1 MMRKLLYSFL
11 FFISKSFPRRLSTPS
26 LGLLCVWMFFVST
39 YVFSQSA
46 YIAQRGTSTTA
57 QTANTSLTIDRP
69 NGVVAGDVMLVNIA
83 QIGSGALS
91 NPISTGWTLISGAN
105 LGTTT
110 RWGAVLYKIATTSEP
125 TSYTFTLSSNITG
138 GVGSIVA
145 FTGVDVSGTDPFDVA
160 SPAIQTTNNSTN
172 VNAAQI
178 STVTNNAAVIMFG
191 QVANSSPTWNDNAW
205 QTATSPGA
213 LNELYDDR
221 KTTGG
226 NVSVGAAWAIKT
238 NAGATGAGK
247 ATISSSQRNGGILV
261 ALRPYTYKSQI
272 IGVNTGSTTWCPGET
287 RNVSVTIKNI
297 GTATWSDGPS
307 RDFNIGI
314 KWNTNGTS
322 WADYNV
328 RVDAENLAPGDS
340 KTYNFSIT
348 ASNNTGS
355 YETPLAAG
363 TNNLTFDV
371 VYEAVA
377 WYGNNNNGV
386 GPGNSV
392 YTTPNQTILA
402 APSNKTVAA
411 STSTVC
417 SGSATTIT
425 VASSE
430 LGVSYQLRNASNV
443 NIGTPV
449 AGTGGTIS
457 LPTGNLT
464 ANTTFNVLAT
474 SCTNSTQMSATPTV
488 TISTLASGG
497 SVGTYTF
504 CIDNTNSQTTAS
516 TNAGQYALINV
527 IKGFTYNFSVSNV
540 FSGLNE
546 YLTIL
551 DASND
556 AVITSN
562 NGANGTSLNGW
573 VSTLS
578 GQIKLVLS
586 AGANCANN
594 GTAGGTMSINL
605 VGLNNTQETQNEFGT
620 NTWVGHIYN
629 AGGSTPEPFTNA
641 NYAGYYNVSSET
653 INEGFGGDAACFP
666 VYSNGIQSANIY
678 TEGFAVRY
686 KMNSTKSGCYIV
698 TITGDD
704 GVRLSLN
711 GTQIFDRWV
720 QQSSTTY
727 SNVLVRL
734 TGNDNFVLDYY
745 ENAGSNVVGFS
756 MVPFD
761 SNANTITAPA
771 TINFC
776 SGGDPAV
783 IGGSL
788 QYSSSDANLQNTQ
801 LNFQWQISTDGS
813 PFTDIAG
820 ATGRTYDPPAT
831 TTSVNVVK
839 RYKRVVTFSSTM
851 PDVNGVKAGCT
862 YADSNIVTI
871 TTSPGLPV
879 LQSAATNGITTQC
892 PSLTGQVY
900 SVAATNALSYSWTVP
915 TGWTITAG
923 QGTNSITVTTGTAG
937 QNGNIGVTA
946 TNACGT
952 TAVKNLAV
960 TVVASPN
967 ISSNPSTATQIVCI
981 NGTATAL
988 SVTATAGSGTISSYA
1003 WYSNTTNSNTGGT
1016 LVGTNATYTPSTTSV
1031 GTLYYYVVVTNS
1043 NGCSSTSAVSGAI
1056 TVNPNPIANAG
1067 GALAAICQGATS
1079 AQMGGSVGG
1088 GATGG
1093 TWTGGAGTWAN
1104 ATNPATATYT
1114 AGVSESGNITL
1125 TLTTSGGSCG
1135 TATASKTITV
1145 NPKPTAN
1152 AGGALAAIC
1161 QGAISAQMGGSV
1173 GGGATGGTWT
1183 GGAGTWANATNP
1195 ATATYTAGA
1204 SESGNITL
1212 TLTSSG
1218 GSCGTASVTKTITV
1232 NQNPT
1237 ANAGGALAAICQGA
1251 ISAQMGG
1258 SVGGGATGGTWS
1270 GGAGTWTNATNPAT
1284 ATYTA
1289 GTSESGNITLTL
1301 TSSGGSCG
1309 TTFVTKTITVN
1320 QNPTVNAGGALA
1332 AICQGTASAQ
1342 MGGSVGGGATGGT
1355 WSGGSGTWANAT
1367 SPATATYTAGASESG
1382 NITLT
1387 LTTSGGSC
1395 GTASVT
1401 KTITVNQK
1409 PTAPSI
1415 TKNNDAACNTLG
1427 SITLTGLSGN
1437 WTVNQT
1443 GAGIGTYS
1451 GTTSTLPIQNLIAG
1465 RYYFTVTDNGSG
1477 CTSNTV
1483 FIDIN
1488 DISSSTTWNGSAWS
1502 NGNPDG
1508 SKSVIV
1514 SAVTPNQPFTTAT
1527 PNISACS
1534 LTITAPSDVSI
1545 PSGVTLTISNKV
1557 TSNGKLVFESGSSLI
1572 QTTNVQNTGDIV
1584 YKRATSIR
1592 RFDLTYWSSPV
1603 TKVGGFTMHD
1613 FSPTTLGDKYFYFS
1627 PNSGWVTNMNGTMAM
1642 QVGNGYS
1649 IRGPQ
1654 EFDTVTPSTFIGAFI
1669 GVPNNGDITVTS
1681 VVSDKFFLFGNP
1693 YPSAID
1699 VAALWDANPNVL
1711 GALYFW
1717 THVALP
1723 QKAPGDN
1730 TYRYSSNDYI
1740 VYTATGSIDVSGTNP
1755 RTFGGYIAA
1764 GQGFFAR
1771 PKTTQIHFNNGMRK
1785 GASVN
1790 SDFYKTAKSNSIERN
1805 RIWLNMINAEGAFK
1819 QILVGYVEGATNNVD
1834 FNYDAPTM
1842 GGNSFVDFYSINET
1856 KKLTI
1861 QGRALPFDN
1870 TDVVPLGY
1878 KTTVQGD
1885 FTIGID
1891 HGDGFFDKQEVY
1903 LEDKTTGKTTNLRNE
1918 NYTFNTLV
1926 GTFTDRFVLRYT
1938 SKTLG
1943 TGDFEN
1949 LESSVLVSVKNKV
1962 INIVSFKETIKEVN
1976 VFNIGA
1982 QLLYSKA
1989 KVNSQELQ
1997 ISNLHSS
2004 DQVLL
2009 IKITL
2014 ENGSIITKKV
2024 IFSNLE

>member
-11 FFISKSFPRRLSTPS
+11 FFISFKSFSFPKRLSTPS
-26 LGLLCVWMFFVST
+26 LELLCVVMFFVSS
-39 YVFSQSA
+39 YGFSQSA
-46 YIAQRGTSTTA
+46 YITQRGASTTG
-57 QTANTSLTIDRP
+57 QTSNISLTINKP
-69 NGVVAGDVMLVNIA
+69 TGVVTGDVMLVNIA
-83 QIGSGALS
+83 QVGSGTLS
-91 NPISTGWTLISGAN
+91 SPTLPGWTLISGAN
-105 LGTTT
+105 LGTND
-110 RWGAVLYKIATTSEP
+110 RWGAVLYKIATASEP
-125 TSYTFTLSSNITG
+125 TSYTFALSNNVTG

-145 FTGVDVSGTDPFDVA
+145 FTGVDVSGSTPFDVA
-160 SPAIQTTNNSTN
+160 SPAIQTTNNNN
-172 VNAAQI
+172 VNATQI
-178 STVTNNAAVIMFG
+178 STVTNNSAVIMFG

-226 NVSVGAAWAIKT
+226 NVSVGAAWAIKNNT
-238 NAGATGAGK
+238 GSTGAGR

-272 IGVNTGSTTWCPGET
+272 TGVSTGSTTWCPGET
-287 RNVSVTIKNI
+287 RNVSVTIQNI

-322 WADYNV
+322 WSDYNV

-348 ASNNTGS
+348 ASDNTGS
-355 YETPLAAG
+355 YGAPLSAG

-402 APSNKTVAA
+402 APANKTVAA
-411 STSTVC
+411 SASTVC
-417 SGSATTIT
+417 SGSGTTIT
-425 VASSE
+425 VAASE
-430 LGVSYQLRNASNV
+430 LGVNYQLRNASNV
-443 NIGTPV
+443 NVGTPV

-464 ANTTFNVLAT
+464 ANSTFNVLAT
-474 SCTNSTQMSATPTV
+474 SCTNSTQMSATPTI

-527 IKGFTYNFSVSNV
+527 IKGFTYNFSVNNV
-540 FSGLNE
+540 FSGFNE

-562 NGANGTSLNGW
+562 NGATGTNLNGW

-586 AGANCANN
+586 AGSNCANN
-594 GTAGGTMSINL
+594 GTTGGTMSISL
-605 VGLNNTQETQNEFGT
+605 VSLNNTQETQNETAT

-629 AGGSTPEPFTNA
+629 AGGSTPEPFTSA
-641 NYAGYYNVSSET
+641 NYAGYYNVGSET
-653 INEGFGGDAACFP
+653 INEGFGGDGACFP
-666 VYSNGIQSANIY
+666 VYSNGVQRASIY

-686 KMNSTKSGCYIV
+686 KMNTTKSGCYIV

-745 ENAGSNVVGFS
+745 ENAGSNVVGFT

-761 SNANTITAPA
+761 SNANTITAP
-771 TINFC
+771 TTVNFC
-776 SGGDPAV
+776 SGGDPGV

-871 TTSPGLPV
+871 TTSPAVPV
-879 LQSAATNGITTQC
+879 MQSAATNGTVTQC
-892 PSLTGQVY
+892 PAQTGQIY
-900 SVAATNALSYSWTVP
+900 SVTATNALSYSWTVP
-915 TGWTITAG
+915 TGWSITAG
-923 QGTNSITVTTGTAG
+923 QGTNSITVTTGAAG

-967 ISSNPSTATQIVCI
+967 ISSNPSTAIQSVCI

-988 SVTATAGSGTISSYA
+988 SITATAGSGTISGYA

-1056 TVNPNPIANAG
+1056 TVNPNLPASVSIAASPSGAICAGTSVTFTATPTNGGTAPTYQWYNGASQISGATSSTYTSSALANGNSIRVVMTSNASPCLTGSPATSNTVNMTVNPNLPASVSIAASPSGAICAGTSVTFTATPTNGGTAPTYQWYNGASQISGATSSTYTSSALANGNSITVVMTSNASPCLTGSPATSNTVNMTVNPNPTANEG
-1067 GALAAICQGATS
+1067 GALSAICQGATS
-1079 AQMGGSVGG
+1079 AAMGGSVGG

-1093 TWTGGAGTWAN
+1093 TWTGGSGIWTNAN
-1104 ATNPATATYT
+1104 NPSAATYT
-1114 AGVSESGNITL
+1114 AGSSESGSITL

-1135 TATASKTITV
+1135 TATA
-1145 NPKPTAN
+1145 
-1152 AGGALAAIC
+1152 
-1161 QGAISAQMGGSV
+1161 
-1173 GGGATGGTWT
+1173 
-1183 GGAGTWANATNP
+1183 
-1195 ATATYTAGA
+1195 
-1204 SESGNITL
+1204 
-1212 TLTSSG
+1212 
-1218 GSCGTASVTKTITV
+1218 TKTITII
-1232 NQNPT
+1232 
-1237 ANAGGALAAICQGA
+1237 AA
-1251 ISAQMGG
+1251 
-1258 SVGGGATGGTWS
+1258 
-1270 GGAGTWTNATNPAT
+1270 
-1284 ATYTA
+1284 
-1289 GTSESGNITLTL
+1289 
-1301 TSSGGSCG
+1301 
-1309 TTFVTKTITVN
+1309 
-1320 QNPTVNAGGALA
+1320 
-1332 AICQGTASAQ
+1332 
-1342 MGGSVGGGATGGT
+1342 
-1355 WSGGSGTWANAT
+1355 
-1367 SPATATYTAGASESG
+1367 
-1382 NITLT
+1382 
-1387 LTTSGGSC
+1387 
-1395 GTASVT
+1395 
-1401 KTITVNQK
+1401 

-1415 TKNNDAACNTLG
+1415 SKNNDVSCGSFG
-1427 SITLTGLSGN
+1427 SITLGSLPGD
-1437 WTVNQT
+1437 WTINQT
-1443 GAGIGTYS
+1443 GTVSKSYS
-1451 GTTSTLPIQNLIAG
+1451 GVASTHPIQDLIAG
-1465 RYYFTVTDNGSG
+1465 TYHFTVTNNTTG
-1477 CTSNTV
+1477 CTSSIASVT
-1483 FIDIN
+1483 IS
-1488 DISSSTTWNGSAWS
+1488 DISSTTEWNGSNWS
-1502 NGNPDG
+1502 NGEPDG
-1508 SKSVIV
+1508 SKSAIISSVV
-1514 SAVTPNQPFTTAT
+1514 PNQPFTIAK
-1527 PNISACS
+1527 PNVDACS
-1534 LTITAPSDVSI
+1534 LTITVPNGSQVI
-1545 PSGVTLTISNKV
+1545 VPSGVTLTITNAV
-1557 TSNGKLVFESGSSLI
+1557 TSNGRLVFKNNSSLL
-1572 QTTNVQNTGDIV
+1572 QTTNVQNSGNIIYERETN
-1584 YKRATSIR
+1584 IR

-1603 TKVGGFTMHD
+1603 TKAGGFTMHD
-1613 FSPTTLGDKYFYFS
+1613 FSPTTLFDKYFYFNPS
-1627 PNSGWVTNMNGTMAM
+1627 STWVTNMNGTMSM
-1642 QVGNGYS
+1642 ETGNGYS

-1654 EFDTVTPSTFIGAFI
+1654 EFDTVTPSVFTGTFT
-1669 GVPNNGDITVTS
+1669 GVPNNGDITVAGVTNNG
-1681 VVSDKFFLFGNP
+1681 VVTMPIIIDKFFLFGNP

-1699 VAALWDANPNVL
+1699 VDALLDANLNVL

-1717 THVALP
+1717 THVTPP
-1723 QKAPGDN
+1723 QKPAGDN
-1730 TYRYSSNDYI
+1730 TYRYSSNDYV
-1740 VYTATGSIDVSGTNP
+1740 VYTSTGATNVE
-1755 RTFGGYIAA
+1755 GGPAAKQFDGFIAA
-1764 GQGFFAR
+1764 GQGFIAK
-1771 PKTTQIHFNNGMRK
+1771 PKATQIHFNNGMRV
-1785 GASVN
+1785 GETHN
-1790 SDFYKTAKSNSIERN
+1790 GQFFKTAKSSNVEKN
-1805 RIWLNMINAEGAFK
+1805 RVWLNITSNEGAFK
-1819 QILVGYVEGATNNVD
+1819 QILVGYIQGATNNVD
-1834 FNYDAPTM
+1834 FNYDAATV

-1870 TDVVPLGY
+1870 ADVVPLGY
-1878 KTTVQGD
+1878 KTTVAGN
-1885 FTIGID
+1885 FTIAID
-1891 HGDGFFDKQEVY
+1891 HGDGFFKTQEVY
-1903 LEDKTTGKTTNLRNE
+1903 LEDKTTGKVINLRNE
-1918 NYTFNTLV
+1918 NYTFSTLV
-1926 GTFTDRFVLRYT
+1926 GTFTDRFVLKYT
-1938 SKTLG
+1938 NKTLG

-1949 LESSVLVSVKNKV
+1949 PENSVLVSVKNKV
-1962 INIVSFKETIKEVN
+1962 VSITSSKETIKEVN
-1976 VFNIGA
+1976 IFDVGA
-1982 QLLYSKA
+1982 QLVYSKN
-1989 KVNSQELQ
+1989 KVNSSELQ
-1997 ISNLHSS
+1997 ITNLHSS

-2009 IKITL
+2009 VKITL
-2014 ENGSIITKKV
+2014 ENGATITKKA
-2024 IFSNLE
+2024 IYSNL